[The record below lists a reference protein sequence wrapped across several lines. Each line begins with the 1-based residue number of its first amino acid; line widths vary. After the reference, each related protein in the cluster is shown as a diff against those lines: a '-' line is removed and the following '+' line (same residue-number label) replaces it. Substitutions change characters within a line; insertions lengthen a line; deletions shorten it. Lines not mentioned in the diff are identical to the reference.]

1 MTPQLTNRA
10 PPLVMYFLRFNWL
23 VVELLVSDWL
33 PTTDH
38 SFAAHC
44 SIVPL
49 LGDEIVPQIT

>member
-10 PPLVMYFLRFNWL
+10 PPLVMFNWL

-38 SFAAHC
+38 SFATHC

-49 LGDEIVPQIT
+49 LGDELVPQIT